1 MFNIF
6 IYQFKLTSVR
16 LQQTIINELEKYS
29 LTPLQASIYVSMI
42 KLGTSSATKIAYES
56 KVGRSEVY
64 RIIPTLQKLG
74 LIDVYLSKPLKFTP
88 TPPEKALSNLLL
100 NMKSDLLETE
110 KNRKNLVLKLES
122 IKNKKEPEPEGLKVI
137 LGLKKALQKI
147 IEMISN
153 AKKEVL
159 YTTSAKGLITES
171 KAGILNIL
179 KNAAKRDV
187 RIKFITELN
196 RKNLKIARRLKNFC
210 ELKHFPQLNVHII
223 IIDNKE
229 MIIGLIVE
237 ISKKQSR
244 SNINLWI
251 NNKAFIDFMTHSFNG
266 FWQESSPPSNN

>member
-1 MFNIF
+1 
-6 IYQFKLTSVR
+6 
-16 LQQTIINELEKYS
+16 LQQTILKELEKYN

-64 RIIPTLQKLG
+64 RVIPTLQKLG
-74 LIDVYLSKPLKFTP
+74 LIDVYLNKPLKFTP

-100 NMKSDLLETE
+100 NMKSDLLDTE
-110 KNRKNLVLKLES
+110 KGRKKLVLKLES

-137 LGLKKALQKI
+137 LGLKKAHQKI
-147 IEMISN
+147 VEMISN
-153 AKKEVL
+153 AQKEVS
-159 YTTSAKGLITES
+159 YATSAKGLVLES
-171 KAGILNIL
+171 EAGILGTL

-187 RIKFITELN
+187 RIKFITEID
-196 RKNLKIARRLKNFC
+196 RTNLKIARRLKNFC

-223 IIDNKE
+223 IVDNKE
-229 MIIGLIVE
+229 MQIGLVVE

-251 NNKAFIDFMTHSFNG
+251 NNKAFIDFMMHSFNG
-266 FWQESSPPSNN
+266 FWQESSPPSNI